1 MSDIHIDDF
10 YKDSGLILSQ
20 LFAFFPRPCAVYV
33 EDIAGPDTPDD
44 FGLHSQRHMAAF
56 SAMLWLATAGYL
68 RYQDTI
74 RQEAVD
80 QAVLTHKGFTLL
92 SALCEDPESTRR
104 IQQWHDEKPDEL
116 PTSVAQERFSNINV
130 MRQLLKRGTSGEI
143 RHFMLYLLNA
153 SRAH

>member
-56 SAMLWLATAGYL
+56 SAMLWLASAGYL
-68 RYQDTI
+68 TYQDTV
-74 RQEAVD
+74 RQEAID
-80 QAVLTHKGFTLL
+80 QAVLSHKGFTLL
-92 SALCEDPESTRR
+92 SALC
-104 IQQWHDEKPDEL
+104 DEPASIALLQAPLADDTL
-116 PTSVAQERFSNINV
+116 PPSVLQERFSNVNV
-130 MRQLLKRGTSGEI
+130 MRHLLKHGTSGDI
-143 RHFMLYLLNA
+143 RQFMLYLLNSA
-153 SRAH
+153 KNH